1 MRNRKAR
8 ARVAAQDNSLAI
20 LAAFAA
26 LAVLGAAVFS
36 LAG

>member
-8 ARVAAQDNSLAI
+8 ARVATADNSGIL

-26 LAVLGAAVFS
+26 LVVLGAAALS
-36 LAG
+36 LLG